1 MFLTIFIS
9 NIIAWVVLEA
19 IFSFP
24 PCSWV
29 FLFIQDLHFKI
40 HVQSKQ
46 GEMGF
51 FFTLF
56 LPHVAVGIPANLH
69 GVPPFLTR
77 IFWAHT
83 IVAGKCTLGCTLPHS
98 MWDSPPWQ

>member
-46 GEMGF
+46 GEMVF
-51 FFTLF
+51 FFYIISSTCGSWYPSQPPRCSPILDQNILGSHNRGREVHPGLHF
-56 LPHVAVGIPANLH
+56 TPQYVG
-69 GVPPFLTR
+69 
-77 IFWAHT
+77 
-83 IVAGKCTLGCTLPHS
+83 
-98 MWDSPPWQ
+98 

>member
-29 FLFIQDLHFKI
+29 FLFIQDLHFKM

-46 GEMGF
+46 GEMVF
-51 FFTLF
+51 FF
-56 LPHVAVGIPANLH
+56 LH
-69 GVPPFLTR
+69 YFFHMWQLVSQPTSTVF
-77 IFWAHT
+77 
-83 IVAGKCTLGCTLPHS
+83 PHS
-98 MWDSPPWQ
+98 